1 MDLADTGMLLDAA
14 HLAIYQRTMGYEA
27 TTGLADFPMDRI
39 VEMHVAGASE
49 FEVDGLSMVED
60 DHTVEVLPETWEIV
74 TAVGGAA
81 TELRAVVF
89 ECERNPMEQCLPGF
103 KKYIGYSTA
112 LPSA

>member
-1 MDLADTGMLLDAA
+1 
-14 HLAIYQRTMGYEA
+14 
-27 TTGLADFPMDRI
+27 MDRI
-39 VEMHVAGASE
+39 VNASLGPASRRI
-49 FEVDGLSMVED
+49 VMVED

-103 KKYIGYSTA
+103 KKIHRLLDGTPFGMRGA
-112 LPSA
+112 E